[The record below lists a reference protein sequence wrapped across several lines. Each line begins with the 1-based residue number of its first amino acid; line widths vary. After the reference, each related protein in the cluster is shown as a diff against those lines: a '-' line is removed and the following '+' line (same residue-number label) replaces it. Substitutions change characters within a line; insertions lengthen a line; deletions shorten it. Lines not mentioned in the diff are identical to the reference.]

1 MKNHKIVKR
10 IAALAL
16 VATIPVGMISCAKKN
31 KNQTDFYE
39 DEEVF
44 FVEGSQ
50 SENGILNVQGS
61 QETVG
66 KIGVYRPVDFANV
79 TNLVGAY
86 DELLALREEY
96 FKVMKYVCVTKL
108 GYSKEEKAAAIYNV
122 IRIDNDLS
130 GLMVKISDNKRNE
143 TKSDYLDVQVEKLEG
158 LKNDINE
165 LRTLLEESEKIWQN
179 DIDKIDEIEA
189 EKILKVKRYNDLALK
204 QELNK
209 LEKQLKEAKAE
220 LAASPS
226 VG

>member
-189 EKILKVKRYNDLALK
+189 EKILKVKRYNDLAL
-204 QELNK
+204 
-209 LEKQLKEAKAE
+209 
-220 LAASPS
+220 
-226 VG
+226 